1 MFYLRLSLKLDFL
14 FAAENEID
22 SKRDQKLQDL
32 EQALLDREESNEF
45 LISQRIEGV
54 RLLRM
59 EEREKILQKIK
70 NKRIKALRRLAHQR
84 NINDPVL
91 SDGVR
96 KDIINDFFDRGSSV
110 YAPVKRAGKNP
121 APRPDLFDVSS
132 RTVPLVSSYTLS
144 ILFCRSSH
152 LYSNNGMQD
161 NIGNILSLEYTIPR
175 NIIEN
180 PINAKTQMSKSMPVG
195 SAINMRG
202 NGGES

>member
-1 MFYLRLSLKLDFL
+1 M
-14 FAAENEID
+14 
-22 SKRDQKLQDL
+22 
-32 EQALLDREESNEF
+32 DREESNEF

-132 RTVPLVSSYTLS
+132 RTVPLVKTRLYPPTNLLPSFHL
-144 ILFCRSSH
+144 CRMTTAFITNFRSH
-152 LYSNNGMQD
+152 
-161 NIGNILSLEYTIPR
+161 
-175 NIIEN
+175 
-180 PINAKTQMSKSMPVG
+180 VG
-195 SAINMRG
+195 
-202 NGGES
+202 

>member
-1 MFYLRLSLKLDFL
+1 M
-14 FAAENEID
+14 
-22 SKRDQKLQDL
+22 
-32 EQALLDREESNEF
+32 DREESNEF

-70 NKRIKALRRLAHQR
+70 NTRIKALRRLAHQR

-132 RTVPLVSSYTLS
+132 RTVPLVNNLTFYTVILILFLS
-144 ILFCRSSH
+144 IVILFLRKYSTGCRTI
-152 LYSNNGMQD
+152 LEIYSVWSTQF
-161 NIGNILSLEYTIPR
+161 PR
-175 NIIEN
+175 I
-180 PINAKTQMSKSMPVG
+180 
-195 SAINMRG
+195 
-202 NGGES
+202 

>member
-1 MFYLRLSLKLDFL
+1 MD
-14 FAAENEID
+14 N
-22 SKRDQKLQDL
+22 KRDQKLQEL

-84 NINDPVL
+84 NIFDPVL

-96 KDIINDFFDRGSSV
+96 KDIIDDYFDKGSSV
-110 YAPVKRAGKNP
+110 YAPVKRAGRNP

-132 RTVPLVSSYTLS
+132 RTVPL
-144 ILFCRSSH
+144 
-152 LYSNNGMQD
+152 D
-161 NIGNILSLEYTIPR
+161 NIGNILSLEYTMPKAILD
-175 NIIEN
+175 N
-180 PINAKTQMSKSMPVG
+180 PGVQKTQMSKSMPVG
-195 SAINMRG
+195 AAINMRG
-202 NGGES
+202 NGG